1 MNLERFVRTAG
12 ELRALAVKVV
22 KDGEEIARHE
32 WEPVIRRNLYSAS
45 KSFTSAAVG
54 IAQGEGLL
62 SIDEKLTDAF
72 ADALPETVSENLA
85 KATVRDLLT
94 MGVGHDQAWL
104 MGAQRAALDE
114 EDWVRFALSRPFVHT
129 PGTTFVYNNAC
140 TYLAG
145 ILVQQRAGCDLVS
158 YLMPRLFKPL
168 GIYRPTWE
176 TDPLGRTFGASGL
189 MLTIDELARFGQLYL
204 QNGNW
209 NGKQLVPAA
218 WVKESTSVQIDN
230 GSYGYGYQ
238 FWAGPHG
245 SFRADGMYAQLSI
258 LMRDKNAVV
267 TTVAESRH
275 ADKLI
280 EAVFEEI
287 YPQL

>member
-1 MNLERFVRTAG
+1 MNLERFIPIAG

-32 WEPVIRRNLYSAS
+32 WDQVIRRNLYSAS

-72 ADALPETVSENLA
+72 ADALPDAVSENLA

-94 MGVGHDQAWL
+94 MGVGHGQAWL
-104 MGAQRAALDE
+104 MGVQRAALE
-114 EDWVRFALSRPFVHT
+114 EDDWVRFALSCPFVHA
-129 PGTTFVYNNAC
+129 PGSKFVYNNAC

-145 ILVQQRAGCDLVS
+145 VLVQQRAGCDLVS
-158 YLMPRLFKPL
+158 YLTPRLFKPL
-168 GIYRPTWE
+168 GIRRPTWE
-176 TDPLGRTFGASGL
+176 SDPLGRTFGASGL
-189 MLTIDELARFGQLYL
+189 MLTLDELARFGQLYL

-209 NGKQLVPAA
+209 NGKQLVPAE
-218 WVKESTSVQIDN
+218 WVRESTSVQIDN

-258 LMRDKNAVV
+258 ILRDKNAVV
-267 TTVAESRH
+267 TTVAESRQ

-280 EAVFEEI
+280 EAIFEEI